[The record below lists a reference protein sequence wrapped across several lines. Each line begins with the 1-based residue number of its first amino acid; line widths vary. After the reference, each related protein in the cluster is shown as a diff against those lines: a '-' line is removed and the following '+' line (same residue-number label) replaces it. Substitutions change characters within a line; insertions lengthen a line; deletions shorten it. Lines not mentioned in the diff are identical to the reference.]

1 MDTVGEG
8 NGGMNWKNSMEMYK
22 LPSVKYIAGRNLL
35 YDAESCIIE
44 GWDGVESGREVHEGG
59 HSCTYS

>member
-44 GWDGVESGREVHEGG
+44 GWDGVESGREVHEGR
-59 HSCTYS
+59 HSCTYG